1 MNTTTVSKRENPLHS
16 LLFNIVIPVM
26 ILKNGT
32 KWLNKFFGD
41 YESANSSLGFLDYS
55 SIGFGCA
62 LIFPIIYF
70 IFDLFKRKNKNVIS
84 IIGFVNI
91 LLTGGIGVFGSDLGL
106 SKNWFIMKEGMLP
119 LVIGFSLF
127 LMSIFKKKSFYNIF
141 LNDLMFK
148 KDIIKNSINDDLK
161 PKFEEILKVTG
172 HYFISGFIIS
182 SIIQFYLAS
191 TIVVSNP
198 GEASFNEEV
207 STMTWVSYIA
217 VLLPTMIVLGK
228 GFIGLTN
235 GIEKLTGLKKEEFL
249 RT

>member
-1 MNTTTVSKRENPLHS
+1 M
-16 LLFNIVIPVM
+16 
-26 ILKNGT
+26 
-32 KWLNKFFGD
+32 
-41 YESANSSLGFLDYS
+41 
-55 SIGFGCA
+55 
-62 LIFPIIYF
+62 
-70 IFDLFKRKNKNVIS
+70 
-84 IIGFVNI
+84 
-91 LLTGGIGVFGSDLGL
+91 TGGIGIFGSELGL

-198 GEASFNEEV
+198 GETSFNEEV

-228 GFIGLTN
+228 GLIGLIN